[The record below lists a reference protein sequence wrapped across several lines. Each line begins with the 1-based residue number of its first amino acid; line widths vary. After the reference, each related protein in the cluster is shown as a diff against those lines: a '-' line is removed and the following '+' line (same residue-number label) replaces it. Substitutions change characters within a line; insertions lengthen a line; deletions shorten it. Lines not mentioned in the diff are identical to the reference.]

1 MQHIISFMFL
11 SSVFVMARY
20 KTKQRQQRAARKYIW
35 RLHSCKT
42 LRLESSVN
50 GCSHQ
55 SKQPMIGVVTVYIS
69 RLVLYFLQYGSSYGE
84 LRAPKPAKQDSTPT
98 PLPPAETLSQQ
109 KSRLLLRSAR
119 SFPHDLQH
127 GGGDGGRKSA
137 KQPVIPR
144 REGSKNSQSSN
155 DDVLSESFHTI
166 GDITNP
172 DIVDHVQTNPR

>member
-1 MQHIISFMFL
+1 
-11 SSVFVMARY
+11 
-20 KTKQRQQRAARKYIW
+20 
-35 RLHSCKT
+35 
-42 LRLESSVN
+42 
-50 GCSHQ
+50 
-55 SKQPMIGVVTVYIS
+55 MIGVVTVYIS

-84 LRAPKPAKQDSTPT
+84 LRAPKPAKQDATSTP
-98 PLPPAETLSQQ
+98 PPPPPAETLSQQ

-127 GGGDGGRKSA
+127 GGGGRKGSLSA
-137 KQPVIPR
+137 KQPQ

-172 DIVDHVQTNPR
+172 DLVEQVKANNNNMLLDCNCLPCSG

>member
-1 MQHIISFMFL
+1 M
-11 SSVFVMARY
+11 
-20 KTKQRQQRAARKYIW
+20 
-35 RLHSCKT
+35 
-42 LRLESSVN
+42 N

-84 LRAPKPAKQDSTPT
+84 LRAPKPAKQDSTPPT
-98 PLPPAETLSQQ
+98 PPPAPAEETLSQQ

-127 GGGDGGRKSA
+127 DGGGGRKGSLLA
-137 KQPVIPR
+137 KQPR

-172 DIVDHVQTNPR
+172 DIVDHVQANPR